1 LAVRT
6 AANLETRH
14 AHLQKT
20 AHSRADG
27 VFVRHILLFWTYV
40 ASR

>member
-6 AANLETRH
+6 TANLETGTH
-14 AHLQKT
+14 ILQKT

-27 VFVRHILLFWTYV
+27 VFVRHRQR
-40 ASR
+40 SS